1 MTIIS
6 IYYQLSVFY
15 FYYSFIVPKSF
26 VMCELYQLYKKKK
39 TFSEGIYLMVYNIQW
54 NLWIADTLG
63 HQYSIFYSEGTYFW
77 NV

>member
-39 TFSEGIYLMVYNIQW
+39 KHSPKEYI
-54 NLWIADTLG
+54 
-63 HQYSIFYSEGTYFW
+63 
-77 NV
+77 